1 VPVARSFLILHGWQG
16 SGPLHWQTW
25 LAETLALAGED
36 VRYPQLPDP
45 DTPRLDGWLRP
56 MRAILEEL
64 PGERVVLCHSLGCV
78 LWLRHA
84 ADTAP
89 EHRVDRVLL
98 VAPPAPWTELPG
110 VRGFFPV
117 DATEEDVEGA
127 AGSTRLVCAP
137 DDPYC
142 PEGADA
148 VYGAPL
154 ALATDVIPGGA
165 HLNVDAGYG
174 PWPSVLDWCR
184 TGAAPLR
191 GNA

>member
-1 VPVARSFLILHGWQG
+1 VPPARSFLILHGWQG

-45 DTPRLDGWLRP
+45 DTPRLDGWLRL
-56 MRAILEEL
+56 MRAILDEL
-64 PGERVVLCHSLGCV
+64 PGERAVLCHSLGCV

-84 ADTAP
+84 ADALP

-98 VAPPAPWTELPG
+98 VAPPAPRTELPG
-110 VRGFFPV
+110 VQGFFPV
-117 DATEEDVEGA
+117 DATAEGVEGA

-174 PWPSVLDWCR
+174 PWPSVLDWCC
-184 TGAAPLR
+184 TGAAPLQ